1 VETRSGL
8 LEPLIVLAGKPLS
21 GEEQHDDMQ
30 RILRPFHDR
39 AEQQKLEQA
48 HQKNEERYKAFH
60 PAGIFL

>member
-1 VETRSGL
+1 
-8 LEPLIVLAGKPLS
+8 VLAGKPLS

-30 RILRPFHDR
+30 RILRLSHDR